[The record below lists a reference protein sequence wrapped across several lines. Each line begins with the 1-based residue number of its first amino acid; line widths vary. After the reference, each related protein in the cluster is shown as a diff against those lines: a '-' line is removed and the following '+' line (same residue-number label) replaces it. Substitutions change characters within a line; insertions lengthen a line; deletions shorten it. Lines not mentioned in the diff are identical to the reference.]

1 MIEKMKESLKFL
13 KIASQSF
20 VIRKGI
26 LLSVLVGSVLNFVNQ
41 GNLLLG
47 NQLPDISIVKI
58 CLTYLTPFLVS
69 VYSTTSAVLDRNR
82 ITHE

>member
-1 MIEKMKESLKFL
+1 
-13 KIASQSF
+13 
-20 VIRKGI
+20 
-26 LLSVLVGSVLNFVNQ
+26 VLNFVNQ